1 MSANIQGGDGM
12 SSTGNDW
19 SDEFFTSRL
28 VKISLLS
35 MGYNSQPTMPPL
47 ALQERLYERRGG
59 VEPLVQLDE
68 LLRELIASGG
78 PMPHEYALLNRALRQ
93 LGDTV
98 RAKVINREDVL
109 AYSHDI
115 TSRHLEGTM
124 QARALGKKYGYS
136 GDFEI
141 IEAIYTLQ
149 TAQEPH
155 LRRWDLYFHSQ
166 AAPNAVRNRK
176 AYFHQLLNS
185 HTAGRAK
192 MPVRVLNVASG
203 PARDVREWVL
213 DNPEHEVFFDCVDAE
228 IHAVECAK
236 KMCAPFARQVEFYHR
251 NVLRFLPSKGY
262 ELVWSAGLFDY
273 LTDRSFVF
281 LLKALMAVTKRGG
294 EVVVGNFSDF
304 NPSRDYMELLGDWVL
319 QHRTRDHLRE
329 LALAAGAESDAID
342 IQWEPEG
349 VNLFLHVRR

>member
-1 MSANIQGGDGM
+1 MNFA
-12 SSTGNDW
+12 
-19 SDEFFTSRL
+19 
-28 VKISLLS
+28 
-35 MGYNSQPTMPPL
+35 
-47 ALQERLYERRGG
+47 
-59 VEPLVQLDE
+59 
-68 LLRELIASGG
+68 
-78 PMPHEYALLNRALRQ
+78 
-93 LGDTV
+93 TV
-98 RAKVINREDVL
+98 RAQVIARDDVL
-109 AYSHDI
+109 AYAQDV
-115 TSRHLEGTM
+115 TNRHLEGTM

-141 IEAIYTLQ
+141 IEAIYTMQ

-185 HTAGRAK
+185 HSAGRSKA
-192 MPVRVLNVASG
+192 PLNVLNVASG

-213 DNPEHEVFFDCVDAE
+213 DNPERDVFFDCVDAE
-228 IHAVECAK
+228 IHAVERAK
-236 KMCAPFARQVEFYHR
+236 KLCAPFAKRVEFYHR
-251 NVLRFLPSKGY
+251 NVLRFLPAKGY

-273 LTDRSFVF
+273 LTDRTFVY

-294 EVVVGNFSDF
+294 EVVVGNFSDQ

-329 LALAAGAESDAID
+329 LALEAGAAADSIEV
-342 IQWEPEG
+342 QWEPEG
-349 VNLFLHVRR
+349 VNLFLHIRR

>member
-1 MSANIQGGDGM
+1 
-12 SSTGNDW
+12 
-19 SDEFFTSRL
+19 
-28 VKISLLS
+28 
-35 MGYNSQPTMPPL
+35 MPPL
-47 ALQERLYERRGG
+47 VLQDRMYDRRGAI
-59 VEPLVQLDE
+59 EPLTQFDD
-68 LLRELIASGG
+68 LLRELIANGG
-78 PMPHEYALLNRALRQ
+78 PMPNDYARLNRTLRQ
-93 LGDTV
+93 LGDAV
-98 RAKVINREDVL
+98 RAKLIARDEVL
-109 AYSHDI
+109 AYAQDI
-115 TSRHLEGTM
+115 THRHLEGTM
-124 QARALGKKYGYS
+124 QARALGKKFGYS

-185 HTAGRAK
+185 HTAGRSKA
-192 MPVRVLNVASG
+192 RLNVLNVASG
-203 PARDVREWVL
+203 PVRDVREWVL
-213 DNPEHEVFFDCVDAE
+213 DNPEREVLFDCVDAE
-228 IHAVECAK
+228 IHAIEHAK
-236 KMCAPFARQVEFYHR
+236 RLCAPFAQRVEFYHR
-251 NVLRFLPSKGY
+251 NVLRFLPAKGY

-273 LTDRSFVF
+273 LTDRTFVY

-294 EVVVGNFSDF
+294 EVVVGNFSEF

-329 LALAAGAESDAID
+329 LALEAGAAADSID
-342 IQWEPEG
+342 VQWEPEG